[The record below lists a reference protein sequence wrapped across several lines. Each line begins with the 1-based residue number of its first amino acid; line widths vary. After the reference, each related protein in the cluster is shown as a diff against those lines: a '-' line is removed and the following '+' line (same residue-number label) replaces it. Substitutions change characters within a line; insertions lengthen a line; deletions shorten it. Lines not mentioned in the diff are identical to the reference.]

1 MLRHL
6 PLICVLALAAPLPAL
21 AQPSSPPPAPAQSQ
35 AEAADVVATIT
46 RFTAAVN
53 AGDQQT
59 AIAHFTADASITEDV
74 PPYRWQGPEAGA
86 QWLLAMWE
94 NGQRAGLADIA
105 MTPGAPTRVEVSG
118 DHAYVVIPG
127 ALTFEM
133 GGQPHRDDGTLTFAL
148 QKSGDAWLI
157 GSLAWAG
164 GPRAPASSDAASAE
178 EAGIVVAEG
187 LWADALLRKD
197 QAALDR
203 LMAPEFQLEGAG
215 SDEVTPRAA
224 WLANLQRM
232 VVRSYS
238 ARVTDVEIIDDRA
251 VATVV
256 GDWSIVRGDQT
267 LHDSFELLDT
277 WERRDGE
284 WRVTKRYRTNPPP
297 ARTGQ

>member
-6 PLICVLALAAPLPAL
+6 PLICALTLAAPLPAL
-21 AQPSSPPPAPAQSQ
+21 AQHSPAAPAETR
-35 AEAADVVATIT
+35 ADAADAVATIA

-53 AGDQQT
+53 AGDQQA

-74 PPYRWQGPEAGA
+74 PPYRWHGPEAGA
-86 QWLLAMWE
+86 RWLLAMWE
-94 NGQRAGLADIA
+94 NGQRAGLANIA
-105 MTPGAPTRVEVSG
+105 MTLGAPTRVEVSG
-118 DHAYVVIPG
+118 DHAYVVVPG
-127 ALTFEM
+127 ALTFDM
-133 GGQPHRDDGTLTFAL
+133 GGQPQRDDGTLTFAL

-164 GPRAPASSDAASAE
+164 GPRAPASGDTATAE
-178 EAGIVVAEG
+178 KAGIVAAEG

-232 VVRSYS
+232 DVRSYS
-238 ARVTDVEIIDDRA
+238 ARVTDIQITGDRA

-256 GDWSIVRGDQT
+256 GDWSIVRGDRT

-284 WRVTKRYRTNPPP
+284 WRVTNRYRTNPPP
-297 ARTGQ
+297 RRTGQ

>member
-6 PLICVLALAAPLPAL
+6 PLICALALAAPLPAL
-21 AQPSSPPPAPAQSQ
+21 AQDSPPAPAVSP
-35 AEAADVVATIT
+35 AEATEIVATIT
-46 RFTAAVN
+46 RFTDAVN
-53 AGDQQT
+53 AGNQQV

-74 PPYRWQGPEAGA
+74 APYRWQGPGAGA

-94 NGQRAGLADIA
+94 NGQRAGLANIA
-105 MTPGAPTRVEVSG
+105 MTLGVPTRVEVSG
-118 DHAYVVIPG
+118 DHAYVVLPG

-148 QKSGDAWLI
+148 QKSEGAWLI

-178 EAGIVVAEG
+178 NAGIVAAEG

-215 SDEVTPRAA
+215 SDEVTPRAE

-232 VVRSYS
+232 DIRSYS

-256 GDWSIVRGDQT
+256 GEWSIVRGDQT

-297 ARTGQ
+297 ARTGR

>member
-6 PLICVLALAAPLPAL
+6 PLIYALALAAPCPAL
-21 AQPSSPPPAPAQSQ
+21 AQQSTPPPAADSRADA
-35 AEAADVVATIT
+35 AEAVATIT
-46 RFTAAVN
+46 RFTDSVN
-53 AGDQQT
+53 AGDQQA

-74 PPYRWQGPEAGA
+74 PPYRWHGPEAGA

-94 NGQRAGLADIA
+94 NGQRAGLANIA
-105 MTPGAPTRVEVSG
+105 MTLGAPTRVEVSG
-118 DHAYVVIPG
+118 DHAYLVVPG

-133 GGQPHRDDGTLTFAL
+133 GGQPRRDDGALTFAL
-148 QKSGDAWLI
+148 QKSEGVWLI

-164 GPRAPASSDAASAE
+164 GPRVPSSGDAPSAE
-178 EAGIVVAEG
+178 RARIEAVEA

-215 SDEVTPRAA
+215 FDEVTLRAE

-232 VVRSYS
+232 DVRSYS
-238 ARVTDVEIIDDRA
+238 ARVTDVQINGDRA

-256 GDWSIVRGDQT
+256 GEWSIARGDQT
-267 LHDSFELLDT
+267 LQDRFELLDT

>member
-6 PLICVLALAAPLPAL
+6 PLICALALAAPGPAL
-21 AQPSSPPPAPAQSQ
+21 AQQSPPAAAGSQ
-35 AEAADVVATIT
+35 ADAVSADEKAEI
-46 RFTAAVN
+46 
-53 AGDQQT
+53 
-59 AIAHFTADASITEDV
+59 
-74 PPYRWQGPEAGA
+74 
-86 QWLLAMWE
+86 
-94 NGQRAGLADIA
+94 
-105 MTPGAPTRVEVSG
+105 VE
-118 DHAYVVIPG
+118 
-127 ALTFEM
+127 
-133 GGQPHRDDGTLTFAL
+133 
-148 QKSGDAWLI
+148 
-157 GSLAWAG
+157 
-164 GPRAPASSDAASAE
+164 
-178 EAGIVVAEG
+178 AEG

-232 VVRSYS
+232 DVRSYS
-238 ARVTDVEIIDDRA
+238 ARVTDVQIAGDRA

-256 GDWSIVRGDQT
+256 GEWSIVRGDQT

-297 ARTGQ
+297 GRPG